1 MIALFFLSVR
11 DRQCHALHMTIAA
24 FTPIPGLGYLIPSAA
39 FHSASLKPARTKFV
53 LMPMLKAEEKHGTIS
68 AEKKL

>member
-39 FHSASLKPARTKFV
+39 FHSAS
-53 LMPMLKAEEKHGTIS
+53 
-68 AEKKL
+68 